1 VRGIA
6 AITEQYMNDRSQVQ
20 GVTLSIAAVERDT
33 GLSKDT
39 LRVWERRYGF
49 PQPGRDAFGER
60 TYPMDQVDKLR
71 VIRRLMD
78 AGHRPGKIIP
88 LSIEQLQAMSEATVP
103 EPRRFAGSQALSEPL
118 EHYIELVK
126 SHQIEELRRSL
137 SQALLRV
144 GLARFVTDI
153 VSPLTQMVGDAWAR
167 GYLEIFEEHLYTES
181 VQVILRNAI
190 NTIPQP
196 GKRPRILLTTFPQ
209 EPHGLGLLM
218 AEALLALE
226 GGRCISLGTQTPVWD
241 IVLAATSQ
249 NCDIVALSF
258 SACLNPNSVVE
269 GLDDLRAKL
278 PGQMEIWAGGSC
290 PILTRKPPRNVRVFN
305 DLQQIHGALIEWRA
319 SHAATGE

>member
-1 VRGIA
+1 
-6 AITEQYMNDRSQVQ
+6 MNDRSQVQ

>member
-1 VRGIA
+1 
-6 AITEQYMNDRSQVQ
+6 MNDRSQVQ

-49 PQPGRDAFGER
+49 PQPARDAFGER

-103 EPRRFAGSQALSEPL
+103 EPRRFAGSQALTEPL

-126 SHQIEELRRSL
+126 AHQIEELRRSL

-153 VSPLTQMVGDAWAR
+153 ISPLTQMVGDAWAR

-226 GGRCISLGTQTPVWD
+226 GGRCISLGTQTPIWD

-258 SACLNPNSVVE
+258 SACLNPNSVIE

-290 PILTRKPPRNVRVFN
+290 PILMRKPPKSVRVFN

>member
-1 VRGIA
+1 
-6 AITEQYMNDRSQVQ
+6 M
-20 GVTLSIAAVERDT
+20 TLSIAAVERDT

-103 EPRRFAGSQALSEPL
+103 EPRRFAGSQALTEPL
-118 EHYIELVK
+118 DHYIELVK

-153 VSPLTQMVGDAWAR
+153 ISPLTQMVGDAWAR

-218 AEALLALE
+218 AEALLALD
-226 GGRCISLGTQTPVWD
+226 GGRCISLGTQTPIWD

-258 SACLNPNSVVE
+258 SACLNPNAVIE
-269 GLDDLRAKL
+269 GLEDLRAKL

-290 PILTRKPPRNVRVFN
+290 PILTRKPPKDVRVFS
-305 DLQQIHGALIEWRA
+305 DLQQIHGALVDWRA
-319 SHAATGE
+319 SHAAAGE